1 MGEKI
6 ARKLTGAM
14 ATWSF
19 SGVFLLLCALE
30 MWFNH
35 SGLVPSNFKFDPQT
49 IILNLFLSL
58 VAAIQGSIIMIAQKQ
73 ADKDRDAIIDQ
84 ILQLEQKLINLEE
97 SQMSTEESI
106 LQSLEDIRIILKK

>member
-14 ATWSF
+14 ATWTF
-19 SGVFLLLCALE
+19 SGTFLLLCGME
-30 MWFNH
+30 IWFNH
-35 SGLVPSNFKFDPQT
+35 SAFISHNYKFDPQT

-73 ADKDRDAIIDQ
+73 ADEVRDAMIEQIVQLDQKIID
-84 ILQLEQKLINLEE
+84 LEQNILEE
-97 SQMSTEESI
+97 LQKKRES
-106 LQSLEDIRIILKK
+106 